1 MKKKYISPVA
11 EKLEFDYTQVV
22 VASLVYGPG
31 PGSQGEK
38 CMIFDNYDAVSK
50 CNRIQ

>member
-1 MKKKYISPVA
+1 MKKKYVSPVA

-31 PGSQGEK
+31 SGATEK
-38 CMIFDNYDAVSK
+38 CMIFENYDTEK
-50 CNRIQ
+50 TCKRIM